1 MVQPAFYIVDTG
13 SFIKLVWH
21 SNPIMRDKRWQNS
34 DYRSSSSCNM
44 CDYQNHTEMG
54 KGVTFHEER
63 LKASRPVALYW
74 DMISKSCMG
83 GGTYF
88 SSKRLQAITIAL
100 NVCNAV
106 LCPAIISKCTQD
118 PHSPIYITELFL
130 WLDKNNQPLTLFTLA

>member
-1 MVQPAFYIVDTG
+1 
-13 SFIKLVWH
+13 
-21 SNPIMRDKRWQNS
+21 
-34 DYRSSSSCNM
+34 
-44 CDYQNHTEMG
+44 
-54 KGVTFHEER
+54 
-63 LKASRPVALYW
+63 
-74 DMISKSCMG
+74 MG

-130 WLDKNNQPLTLFTLA
+130 WLDMNNQPLTLFTLHTAPDCAGSGGPFFLGPLFVIMMYLRGYLVISEAT